1 MRRTRSLCTGPEA
14 LLRRPVGFVASSRS
28 FVTPFGRNSS
38 QPSAVSRQLLAD
50 SCLLFKP
57 EVVLV
62 QFGDAGEFL
71 GCQIGRLRSGGEL
84 FYLLFAVDV
93 REGGDY
99 FGGGEDELEG
109 GLAQGTLAG
118 CGEEGELLHLLEARR
133 EPLFRAVAAMVVL
146 GEGRVLVVVA
156 FQHPRGVG
164 DAYDQGRVRLAGRL
178 DEVPA
183 RILFEEVVDHLH
195 AFYIA
200 LAHGL
205 YAFFEPPDL
214 GTQGDAVGPDLA
226 FVLELLHEGEELVIL
241 DGIHLG
247 VV

>member
-109 GLAQGTLAG
+109 GLAEGTLAG
-118 CGEEGELLHLLEARR
+118 LGEEGELLHLLQACRK
-133 EPLFRAVAAMVVL
+133 PLFRAVAAMVGL

-156 FQHPRGVG
+156 FEDPRGVG
-164 DAYDQGRVRLAGRL
+164 DADDQGRARLPSGL
-178 DEVPA
+178 DQAPSRV
-183 RILFEEVVDHLH
+183 LFEEVVDHLH
-195 AFYIA
+195 AYYTA
-200 LAHGL
+200 LAHRPD
-205 YAFFEPPDL
+205 AFLEPPYF
-214 GTQGDAVGPDLA
+214 GPEGDAVGPDLA
-226 FVLELLHEGEELVIL
+226 LTLELFHKGEEPVVL
-241 DGIHLG
+241 DGVHLG